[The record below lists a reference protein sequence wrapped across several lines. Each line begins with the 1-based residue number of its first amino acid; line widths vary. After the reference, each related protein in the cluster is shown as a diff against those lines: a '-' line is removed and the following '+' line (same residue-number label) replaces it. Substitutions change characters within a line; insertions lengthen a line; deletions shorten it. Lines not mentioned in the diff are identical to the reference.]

1 MGQQIYIWA
10 SAQWG
15 MYILLMY
22 NKNSTESWNL
32 QRGIIP

>member
-1 MGQQIYIWA
+1 MGQQIYTCA

-22 NKNSTESWNL
+22 NKNSAESWNL
-32 QRGIIP
+32 RWGIIP